1 MSNIKSKIESLLFV
15 SGEEISLKAI
25 KKALGEAGD
34 DEIWEAVNA
43 LAEDYKDR
51 GVRVI
56 QKDDKMQMVS
66 APENAPVIETLVK
79 SHLAG
84 ELSQVSLEA
93 LACVAYHEPISKIE
107 IDELRG
113 VNSVFS
119 LRSLSMRGLIEE
131 SASSENSDSKT
142 KYYKTTLDF
151 LKKLGIEKVSD
162 LPRYDEFS
170 RIPQK

>member
-15 SGEEISLKAI
+15 SGEEMSLNSI
-25 KKALGEAGD
+25 KKALGGVSD
-34 DEIWEAVNA
+34 DEIRKAVNT
-43 LAEDYKDR
+43 LAEDYKDK

-79 SHLAG
+79 SHLTG
-84 ELSQVSLEA
+84 ELSQASLET

-131 SASSENSDSKT
+131 SAPLEDGDSKT

-151 LKKLGIEKVSD
+151 LKKLGIEKVSN